1 MQTDLDIQRPQ
12 KRKIQ
17 QQQQQNSLPP
27 LQRHPAYFK
36 DQFKHSVLLN
46 FNLQQQKEEKLRKIM

>member
-17 QQQQQNSLPP
+17 QQANNLPP
-27 LQRHPAYFK
+27 LQRNPAYFK

-46 FNLQQQKEEKLRKIM
+46 FNLKQQKDEKLRKIM